1 LHTAQATVEP
11 AQMNCQAA
19 GRYLQNL
26 GMGE

>member
-1 LHTAQATVEP
+1 MHTAQATVKP

-19 GRYLQNL
+19 VRRLHNL